1 MCIVCSAIV
10 WHPARIVGAT
20 FYTRMELGAA
30 KTSYHRTGW
39 QGKLWTTAK
48 TQKGMYFL
56 IILFQKIY
64 QVTCNRRDKLCGVRK
79 MLKSQNNAKLFEIRN
94 FQSSNFFFLLACGYH
109 KKRWRTMMGLLIE
122 WMDGWMESKID
133 KVIKRKNP
141 KVDVKSLSSL
151 LSRFGV
157 LQNESTFQLIVH
169 QFSTKNS
176 MSGEILSDV

>member
-1 MCIVCSAIV
+1 
-10 WHPARIVGAT
+10 
-20 FYTRMELGAA
+20 
-30 KTSYHRTGW
+30 
-39 QGKLWTTAK
+39 
-48 TQKGMYFL
+48 
-56 IILFQKIY
+56 
-64 QVTCNRRDKLCGVRK
+64 
-79 MLKSQNNAKLFEIRN
+79 
-94 FQSSNFFFLLACGYH
+94 
-109 KKRWRTMMGLLIE
+109 
-122 WMDGWMESKID
+122 MESKID